1 MQSKTA
7 FVLLGLLKE
16 RAMNPYEIVKI
27 LDRLNISQW
36 TPISASSVYMTI
48 RTLEKK
54 GHVSGKKEK
63 NSAMPEKTIYSVTS
77 AGETAFLKALKE
89 NMLEDITNI
98 TSFNLSTLF
107 LCHLDRLEVIKI
119 LKDRLLRIAEN
130 YVATEQA
137 YHQYKQSHIPEYS
150 IISLKHNMIF
160 YKAEMSAVELL
171 LEEIE
176 RTTEWGHFLT
186 DEDTHTPGQSKG

>member
-16 RAMNPYEIVKI
+16 RAMNPYEIIKI

-36 TPISASSVYMTI
+36 SPISASSVYMTI

-54 GHVSGKKEK
+54 GHVIGKKEK

-77 AGETAFLKALKE
+77 AGKSAFLKALKE

-107 LCHLDRLEVIKI
+107 LCHLEQLEVIKI
-119 LKDRLLRIAEN
+119 LKERLVHIVEN
-130 YVATEQA
+130 YEATEQA
-137 YHQYKQSHIPEYS
+137 YNQYKQNHIPDYS
-150 IISLKHNMIF
+150 VISLKHNMIF
-160 YKAEMSAVELL
+160 YKAELNTVELL
-171 LEEIE
+171 ITEVEK
-176 RTTEWGHFLT
+176 TAEWGHFIT
-186 DEDTHTPGQSKG
+186 DEDSAV

>member
-16 RAMNPYEIVKI
+16 RALNPYEIVKI
-27 LDRLNISQW
+27 LDQLNISQW
-36 TPISASSVYMTI
+36 SPISASSVYTTI

-54 GHVSGKKEK
+54 GYIEGKKEK

-77 AGETAFLKALKE
+77 SGKSAFLKALKE

-107 LCHLDRLEVIKI
+107 VCHLDRFDVIKI
-119 LKDRLLRIAEN
+119 LKERAAHIIKN
-130 YVATEQA
+130 YETTEQA
-137 YHQYKQSHIPEYS
+137 YNQYKQNLIPEYAL
-150 IISLKHNMIF
+150 ISLKHNMTF
-160 YKAEMSAVELL
+160 YKTELATAESMIQ
-171 LEEIE
+171 EIE
-176 RTTEWGHFLT
+176 KAKDWGHYLT
-186 DEDTHTPGQSKG
+186 AESGESSQK